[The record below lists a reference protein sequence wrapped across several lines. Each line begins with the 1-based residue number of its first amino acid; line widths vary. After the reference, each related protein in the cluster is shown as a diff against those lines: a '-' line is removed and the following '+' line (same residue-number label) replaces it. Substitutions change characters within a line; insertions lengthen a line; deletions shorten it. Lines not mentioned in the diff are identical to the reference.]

1 MMSRGKVGTRIRAIA
16 AVRAG
21 WAVILLTMPE
31 RLLRA
36 DGGGPVPPAAVAAVR
51 VLGVRHL
58 LQAGAS
64 AVLPTG
70 SVAGLGAL
78 VDMVHAG
85 SCVGLAVGSP
95 RWRGVALADVL
106 VEAGF
111 AVSGWSSRTRPGSVH
126 RRR

>member
-1 MMSRGKVGTRIRAIA
+1 MSRGKVGTRIRTTA

-21 WAVILLTMPE
+21 WGIILLALPE
-31 RLLRA
+31 PLLRA
-36 DGGGPVPPAAVAAVR
+36 GGGSVSPAAAAAVR

-64 AVLPTG
+64 AARPQG

-78 VDMVHAG
+78 VDTMHAG
-85 SCVGLAVGSP
+85 SCVGLAVAST
-95 RWRGVALADVL
+95 RWRRVALVDAL

-111 AVSGWSSRTRPGSVH
+111 AAAGWSCWGSGVT
-126 RRR
+126 